1 MLALIPA
8 RGGSKGLPG
17 KNIRPLGG
25 MPLIVHTI
33 RAAQQA
39 RAISRVV
46 VTTDDAGI
54 AAVARDHGAEIP
66 FIRPAEFASDT
77 SPAIDTYLHA
87 CATLEHQGAPTIKE
101 LTVLLPTAPLRTA
114 ADIDAAVT
122 LFRERGA
129 EAVIS
134 VTPNPHPVQWARA
147 IDDAGVL
154 RAWLPDGD
162 ANQNRQAYRTSFMPN
177 GAIYVFARA
186 LLERRQGYYGD
197 HTHAYVMPKERSVD
211 IDDCWDFLLA
221 EAILAQTPH
230 QPVIRRSS

>member
-25 MPLIVHTI
+25 LPLIVHTI

-39 RAISRVV
+39 AGVSRVV
-46 VTTDDAGI
+46 VSTDDAGI
-54 AAVARDHGAEIP
+54 ASIARDHGAEVP
-66 FIRPAEFASDT
+66 FLRPLELASDT

-87 CATLEHQGAPTIKE
+87 CGTLEQPSERIQD
-101 LTVLLPTAPLRTA
+101 LVVLLPTAPLRTA
-114 ADIDAAVT
+114 ADISAAIT
-122 LFRERGA
+122 IFRDRGA

-147 IDDAGVL
+147 IDAAGVL

-162 ANQNRQAYRTSFMPN
+162 ANQNRQAYGTSYLPN
-177 GAIYVFARA
+177 GAIYVFTRA
-186 LLERRQGYYGD
+186 LLERRQGYYGER
-197 HTHAYVMPKERSVD
+197 TFPYVMPKERSVD
-211 IDDCWDFLLA
+211 IDDRWDFLLA
-221 EAILAQTPH
+221 EAILADA
-230 QPVIRRSS
+230 PVVHPIRRQP